1 MKKININSSYQDISS
16 IIELFNEILEESN
29 YNLNDFVNGMT
40 LSIDENESKKLGEM
54 VQKFIDLIVP
64 GVKKIGNT
72 EEFWNLFTK
81 LDDYEKID
89 KFIEWIKGYTNSAIK
104 PYEETELI
112 RNMNE
117 QEFNNITK
125 YCFENMILQDI
136 GKRKVQEQENWN
148 KIILLKKVF
157 LTFIDMVIVNNFSKD
172 NTFYNM
178 EKLFGLD
185 EKKCS
190 IWWELVEEHENKL
203 WKLMIMKKYNQIENK
218 LDFLLNELEEA
229 NIIK

>member
-64 GVKKIGNT
+64 GVKKLGNT

-218 LDFLLNELEEA
+218 LDFLLNELEES